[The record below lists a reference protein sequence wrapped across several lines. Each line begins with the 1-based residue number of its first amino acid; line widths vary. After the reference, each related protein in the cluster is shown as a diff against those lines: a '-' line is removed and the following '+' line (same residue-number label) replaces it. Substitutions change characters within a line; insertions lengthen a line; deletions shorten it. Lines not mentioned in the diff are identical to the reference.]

1 MKGGFGMYAMT
12 GIIHGNTVLTNDSSL
27 KKYDGRKVII
37 TVLEDEK
44 QFDTLPDEKLY
55 AMSDSLI
62 DQNIEAYQELA
73 K

>member
-1 MKGGFGMYAMT
+1 MYSM
-12 GIIHGNTVLTNDSSL
+12 
-27 KKYDGRKVII
+27 
-37 TVLEDEK
+37 LEDEK